1 MTDSSFN
8 YFEGRGGMCALH
20 FKHPF
25 SYIAVVTRGI
35 PAVGQQERVLALSIL
50 ALERKQGRDKRL
62 ILY

>member
-1 MTDSSFN
+1 
-8 YFEGRGGMCALH
+8 MCALH